1 MAATNLGEWGGG
13 GLAEAFAALKEDLL
27 REGGPQISTMTAY
40 RFALVPYRPRDEYD
54 MRKRLRDLQHE
65 LDESGWQV
73 LGISLHE
80 CLLQRLRAKGDGV
93 LQGLIDREKD
103 LYRKKGAER
112 ALNYINEELTRRV
125 EGPEGIAADVTRLV
139 ESFAQQYPDQAD
151 RTVIFIQGAG
161 ALYPFY
167 RSSALLR
174 HLAGRNR
181 NIPVILLY
189 PGTRESKTGLR
200 FMDEFEPDRDYRPRI
215 YP

>member
-1 MAATNLGEWGGG
+1 MVAADTGEWGGG

-27 REGGPQISTMTAY
+27 RAGGPQISTMTAY
-40 RFALVPYRPRDEYD
+40 RFALVPYRPKEEYD
-54 MRKRLRDLQHE
+54 MRKRLHDLQKE
-65 LDESGWQV
+65 LDDAGWQV

-80 CLLQRLRAKGDGV
+80 CLLQRLRTKGDGV
-93 LQGLIDREKD
+93 MQGLIDREKD
-103 LYRKKGAER
+103 LYRRKGAER
-112 ALNYINEELTRRV
+112 ALNYMNDELTRRV
-125 EGPEGIAADVTRLV
+125 EGPEGIAADVARLV
-139 ESFAQQYPDQAD
+139 ESFADQYPDQAD